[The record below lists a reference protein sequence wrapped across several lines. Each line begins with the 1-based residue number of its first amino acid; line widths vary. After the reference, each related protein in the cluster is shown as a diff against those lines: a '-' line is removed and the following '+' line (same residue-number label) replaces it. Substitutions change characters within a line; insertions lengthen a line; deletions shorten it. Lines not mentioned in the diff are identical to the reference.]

1 MPVDCIRSDKAS
13 PHMLRPL
20 RRPLNAPHA
29 KVIIARIEYPPS
41 TRENDPRLRQMYTMD
56 KYFHTG

>member
-1 MPVDCIRSDKAS
+1 MPVDRIRSDEAS

-29 KVIIARIEYPPS
+29 EVIIARIDYPLS
-41 TRENDPRLRQMYTMD
+41 TRENDLRLRQMYTMD
-56 KYFHTG
+56 KNLHRG